1 MFTAIGFLRPL
12 VRVGCVG
19 VLCLLLNGCGATE
32 AVSDVFTTITKADIV
47 VQASNNVNPD
57 INGRP
62 SPILIRIYQL
72 KSSVAFNN
80 ADFFALYDRDV
91 AELGAD
97 YVARDDLDLKPG
109 ESKPLERR
117 FSDDTRYLGIIAAYR
132 NIDSTVWKKVIEIE
146 PDSNSEIL
154 VLLNDKGVQI
164 TRQ

>member
-1 MFTAIGFLRPL
+1 MAFLRPACKL
-12 VRVGCVG
+12 GCVG
-19 VLCLLLNGCGATE
+19 WVWLMLSGCGATE

-47 VQASNNVNPD
+47 VQASDNVNPD

-97 YVARDDLDLKPG
+97 FVARDDLDLKPG
-109 ESKPLERR
+109 DIKALERT
-117 FSDDTRYLGIIAAYR
+117 FTDDTKYLGIIAAYR
-132 NIDSTVWKKVIEIE
+132 NIDNAVWKKTIAIE
-146 PDSNSEIL
+146 PDSNSEMVIM
-154 VLLNDKGVQI
+154 VNDNGIQI
-164 TRQ
+164 TNK